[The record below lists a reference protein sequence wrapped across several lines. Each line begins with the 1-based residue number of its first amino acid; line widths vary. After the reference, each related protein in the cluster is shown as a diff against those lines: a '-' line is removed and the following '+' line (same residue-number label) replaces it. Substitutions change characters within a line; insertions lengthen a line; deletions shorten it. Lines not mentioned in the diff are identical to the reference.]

1 MKVALIGTHDSG
13 KTTTF
18 NLLKP
23 HLPNFHFIPELIQNY
38 NFRTTSYYE
47 YMHIQEKVLAKQLGH
62 ELLHSN
68 TISDRSTL
76 DNLAYMI
83 LAYYKHNTPPYNL
96 SQITSIPIVKQAI
109 KNFKTYDYLFLCDIM
124 TSVEDDIEYQETINN
139 IILYLLKKYQL
150 SYFILTGLPDIRIQK
165 ILEEIRYK

>member
-1 MKVALIGTHDSG
+1 MKVALIGTHNSG

-18 NLLKP
+18 NILKP
-23 HLPNFHFIPELIQNY
+23 HLPDFHFIPELIQNY

-47 YMHIQEKVLAKQLGH
+47 YMHIQEKVLVKQLGH

-83 LAYYKHNTPPYNL
+83 HAYYKHNTPPYKL

-109 KNFKTYDYLFLCDIM
+109 ENFKTYDYLFLCDIM
-124 TSVEDDIEYQETINN
+124 TSVEDENEHQETIQN
-139 IILYLLKKYQL
+139 IILYLLSKHN
-150 SYFILTGLPDIRIQK
+150 LTYTNLAGSPNNRIK
-165 ILEEIRYK
+165 TIMETIK